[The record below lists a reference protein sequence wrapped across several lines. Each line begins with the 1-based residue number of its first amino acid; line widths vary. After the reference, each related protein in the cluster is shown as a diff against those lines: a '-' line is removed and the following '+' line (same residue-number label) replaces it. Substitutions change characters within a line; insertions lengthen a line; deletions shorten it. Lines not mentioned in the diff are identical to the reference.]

1 MTEDTDMEKLR
12 SDLAEVKASQIFF
25 REAVSEM
32 KGALNDTSREL
43 HDAALSLKEVAFNI
57 GNAQDRLAGVE
68 SDIKSQSTRIDS
80 LESTR
85 DKQAGMIAIIGLLM
99 GMVGSGIIWTLNHF
113 FK

>member
-1 MTEDTDMEKLR
+1 MTEDIDMEKLR

-43 HDAALSLKEVAFNI
+43 HDAALSLKEVAFHI
-57 GNAQDRLAGVE
+57 GNAQGRLAGVE
-68 SDIKSQSTRIDS
+68 SDVKILSGKIDS

-85 DKQAGMIAIIGLLM
+85 DRQNGMITIIGIVGGFVG
-99 GMVGSGIIWTLNHF
+99 GMIMWVINHF